1 MSVLNLVLALTESF
15 LVYCENRTSSLNCS
29 SIRLCQDDLGRIK
42 MLTTP
47 SMWIYFEQTS
57 KSRPCDL
64 LGVLLE
70 VGMEGL
76 GKPIPP
82 LGEAR

>member
-1 MSVLNLVLALTESF
+1 MSVLNLVLALTECF
-15 LVYCENRTSSLNCS
+15 LVYCENRTSSLNFS
-29 SIRLCQDDLGRIK
+29 STRLCQDDLGRIK

-47 SMWIYFEQTS
+47 SMWIFFEQAS
-57 KSRPCDL
+57 KRGPCDL

-70 VGMEGL
+70 VGMGGL

-82 LGEAR
+82 LGEAG